1 MVRRTTCTLFVS
13 LSVVAAEASAS
24 DDIVD
29 LAARLVGRPYVWGAE
44 GPNTFDCSGLTHY
57 LFQQIGITIPRRAVN
72 QSEFGDRTTRL
83 KRGDLVFFSTDTRRS
98 LVTHVGIYEGNG
110 VMIDAS
116 KSSGRVR
123 RDDLDDEYW
132 SARFMGARRV
142 TSDIAWNGDTDRNWP
157 PDDDARQPPQRRQ
170 AGRKETVRA
179 LGRLAEALLRR
190 RW

>member
-1 MVRRTTCTLFVS
+1 MVRRITCTLFVS
-13 LSVVAAEASAS
+13 LAVCGAETEAS

-29 LAARLVGRPYVWGAE
+29 LAASLIGRPYVWGAE
-44 GPNTFDCSGLTHY
+44 GPNSFDCSGLTHY
-57 LFQQIGITIPRRAVN
+57 LFQQIGVTIPRRAVN
-72 QSEFGDRTTRL
+72 QSDFGDHTTRL

-110 VMIDAS
+110 IMIDAS
-116 KSSGRVR
+116 KSHGRVR

-142 TSDIAWNGDTDRNWP
+142 TSDIAWNGDTERDGP
-157 PDDDARQPPQRRQ
+157 TDEDARQPPQRRQ
-170 AGRKETVRA
+170 NAKRETVRA

>member
-13 LSVVAAEASAS
+13 LSFFSGEAAAS
-24 DDIVD
+24 DIVD
-29 LAARLVGRPYVWGAE
+29 LAARLIGRPYVWGAE
-44 GPNTFDCSGLTHY
+44 GPNSFDCSGLTHY
-57 LFQQIGITIPRRAVN
+57 VFQQIGITIPRRAVN
-72 QSEFGDRTTRL
+72 QSEFGDRTRRL

-110 VMIDAS
+110 MMIDAS
-116 KSSGRVR
+116 KSHGRVR

-132 SARFMGARRV
+132 VARFMGARRI
-142 TSDIAWNGDTDRNWP
+142 TSDIAWNGDTDRDWP
-157 PDDDARQPPQRRQ
+157 TDEEARQPPQRRQ
-170 AGRKETVRA
+170 NARKETLRT